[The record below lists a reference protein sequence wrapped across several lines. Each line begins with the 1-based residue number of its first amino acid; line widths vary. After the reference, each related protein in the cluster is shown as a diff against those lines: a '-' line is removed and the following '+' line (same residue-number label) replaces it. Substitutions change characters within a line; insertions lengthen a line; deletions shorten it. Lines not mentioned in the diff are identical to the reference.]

1 MLDNVLFDLM
11 KSFGIS
17 AIYQGVWLQ
26 PCRAERCWG
35 RNCFWNL
42 RKMAHF
48 CLHMEEE
55 CSPIPKRKTA
65 FYGLSLASEK
75 TDCFTVEAKISGAS
89 HINEPAFVFIRCGK
103 LRIVTR
109 KDRGCYYKAVTYPAP
124 KNMTGFSHSK
134 RSVAMQMKS
143 DRYVCQILQQ
153 HNHSSEKEWLIL
165 IIN

>member
-1 MLDNVLFDLM
+1 MSCLTSWNPLESQQFIRVYGFSPAGL
-11 KSFGIS
+11 S
-17 AIYQGVWLQ
+17 GV
-26 PCRAERCWG
+26 WG

-75 TDCFTVEAKISGAS
+75 NWLLYSRDKNQWGFPHKWTCLCLYL
-89 HINEPAFVFIRCGK
+89 RCGK

-109 KDRGCYYKAVTYPAP
+109 KDCGCYYKAVTYPAP

-143 DRYVCQILQQ
+143 DWYVCQILQQ